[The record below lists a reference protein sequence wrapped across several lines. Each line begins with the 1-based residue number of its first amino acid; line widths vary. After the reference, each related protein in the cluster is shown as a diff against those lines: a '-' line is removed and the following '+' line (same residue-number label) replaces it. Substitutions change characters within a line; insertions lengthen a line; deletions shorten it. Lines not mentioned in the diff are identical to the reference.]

1 LSCHKKGG
9 SGASYAVF
17 TVAGTAYKSNGAV
30 QNQAMIKLFA
40 HNTNSIAVCIKTN
53 KLGNFYTTQ
62 AIPGL
67 SSPGV
72 DVEAEGPTGGLMPMS
87 SVLTSGACN
96 ACHGVTVSKIVS
108 D

>member
-1 LSCHKKGG
+1 
-9 SGASYAVF
+9 
-17 TVAGTAYKSNGAV
+17 V

-40 HNTNSIAVCIKTN
+40 HNTNNVIACIKTN
-53 KLGNFYTTQ
+53 ELGNFYTTQ
-62 AIPGL
+62 AIADLASPGL
-67 SSPGV
+67 

-96 ACHGVTVSKIVS
+96 ACHGGTVSKIVS